1 MSADDT
7 ARGTADDTTSGG
19 SLGRG
24 YRRLFAAS
32 TISNLGDGIGMLA
45 YPWLA
50 SAITRNPLLIS
61 IVVVLQRLPW
71 LLVSLPAGVVADR
84 YDRATIM
91 VRANLGRA
99 AVTLVVA
106 GLVLSRQDDLPAPDD
121 LQTGDAA
128 AAAAGAAAG
137 GGTDVALYAVLL
149 VAIFLLGVGEVLYDN
164 AAQSFLPR
172 LVPPERLERANGRL
186 WSAEQTA
193 NFFVGPPLGAWLLV
207 VLFALPFLVDA
218 TTFAVSAA
226 LIAAIVP
233 LRGLA
238 LDRQASGQA
247 TSGGP
252 TAGGWRREMAEGFRW
267 LWRHR
272 LLRTLAIV
280 LGVLNGLGALG
291 MASLVLFA
299 QEELGTSPG
308 EFALLNVGAAV
319 GAVAGGWAAPTIS
332 ARIGPGPSLWLTLLA
347 GGVSSIVIGS
357 LSSWPFVAVLF
368 GLSAMLGMLWNVIT
382 VSLRQTIIPDELL
395 GRVNSVY
402 RFFGWGMM
410 PIGALLGGVTMAV
423 VEAVSDRSMA
433 LRAPWL
439 LAGVGQL
446 VLLAAVGSQLTT
458 ARIEAA
464 RAGTDR
470 PVSEA

>member
-1 MSADDT
+1 MSTETPRST
-7 ARGTADDTTSGG
+7 AAGG
-19 SLGRG
+19 SLGSG

-32 TISNLGDGIGMLA
+32 TVSNLGDGIGMLA

-84 YDRATIM
+84 YDRAAIM

-106 GLVLSRQDDLPAPDD
+106 GLVLTRRDELPSPDD
-121 LQTGDAA
+121 LQ
-128 AAAAGAAAG
+128 AGG
-137 GGTDVALYAVLL
+137 GPDGGTDVTLYVVLL
-149 VAIFLLGVGEVLYDN
+149 AAIFLLGVGEVLYDN

-172 LVPPERLERANGRL
+172 LVQPERLERANGRL
-186 WSAEQTA
+186 WSAEQAA

-207 VLFALPFLVDA
+207 IAFALPFVVDA
-218 TTFAVSAA
+218 ATFALSAA
-226 LIAAIVP
+226 LIAAITP
-233 LRGLA
+233 LRA
-238 LDRQASGQA
+238 AATEPARTAPSSG
-247 TSGGP
+247 TD
-252 TAGGWRREMAEGFRW
+252 GGWGREMAEGFRW
-267 LWRHR
+267 LWQHR

-280 LGVLNGLGALG
+280 LGFLNALGALG

-308 EFALLNVGAAV
+308 QFALLNVGAAV
-319 GAVAGGWAAPTIS
+319 GAVVGGWAAPAIS

-347 GGVSSIVIGS
+347 GGVGSIVIGL
-357 LSSWPFVAVLF
+357 LSSWPLVAVLF

-410 PIGALLGGVTMAV
+410 PIGALVGGVTMAV
-423 VEAVSDRSMA
+423 VEAVGDRSMA

-446 VLLAAVGSQLTT
+446 LLLAAVGSQLTT
-458 ARIEAA
+458 ARIERA
-464 RAGTDR
+464 RAGAAG